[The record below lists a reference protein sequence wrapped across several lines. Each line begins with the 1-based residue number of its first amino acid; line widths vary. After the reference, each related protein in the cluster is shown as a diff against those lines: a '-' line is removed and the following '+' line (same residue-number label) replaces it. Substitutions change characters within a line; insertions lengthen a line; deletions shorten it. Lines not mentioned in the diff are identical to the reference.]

1 MVGGKRNAPFP
12 FSAVSCTMGETNGR
26 SAMAIRAI
34 LYDNDGTL
42 VDTHDLILASMRHA
56 TGTVL
61 GKEFPEEELMAG
73 VGTPLAAQMLVFA
86 QGDEEVCDELL
97 RVYRTHNHALH
108 DQAVRLFPDVL
119 EGLRDLHGAGI
130 RMGVV
135 TAKLHPLAQ
144 RGLQIVG
151 AWDYLDCL
159 VGPDDCPKAKP
170 APDSVVMGADLLGC
184 APHECIYLGDS
195 PFDMQAGIA
204 AGCVTVA
211 ALWGMFPKA
220 ELVAYGPA
228 HACGTFADFTRLAL
242 ELAAE

>member
-1 MVGGKRNAPFP
+1 
-12 FSAVSCTMGETNGR
+12 MGVRG
-26 SAMAIRAI
+26 I

-56 TGTVL
+56 TGVVL
-61 GKEFPEEELMAG
+61 GAEFSEEELLAG
-73 VGTPLAAQMLVFA
+73 VGTPLAAQMLAFA
-86 QGDEEVCDELL
+86 QGDAEVCDELL

-108 DQAVRLFPDVL
+108 DEAVRLFPGVR
-119 EGLRDLHGAGI
+119 EGLRDLHGAGL

-144 RGLQIVG
+144 RGLEIVG

-159 VGPDDCPKAKP
+159 VGPDDCAKAKP
-170 APDSVVMGADLLGC
+170 DPEPIVMAAGLLGC
-184 APHECIYLGDS
+184 APQECIYLGDS

-211 ALWGMFPKA
+211 ALWGMFPEDVLA
-220 ELVAYGPA
+220 AYQPA
-228 HACGTFADFTRLAL
+228 YACDTFAGFAQLAL
-242 ELAAE
+242 GLAAKQPPRTASQEG